1 MPEHAFQFQ
10 YTVFLVEARMTNTH
24 LIAKMGIKHIQV
36 PLEQVEFI
44 FLDDRRRLEHWELI
58 ISYRTPKGDVSALDS
73 MPMRE
78 KQGFGTS
85 PIPLRG
91 VNQGASCEISL
102 RRSL

>member
-44 FLDDRRRLEHWELI
+44 FWMIEDDWTLGIDHQL
-58 ISYRTPKGDVSALDS
+58 PQKG
-73 MPMRE
+73 
-78 KQGFGTS
+78 GT
-85 PIPLRG
+85 
-91 VNQGASCEISL
+91 
-102 RRSL
+102 